1 MKPIY
6 LLLTLLAT
14 LLPATRLR
22 GADLTAGTHT
32 LSAAEKIY
40 KLSAADGTVAGYNL
54 TTSKASIETQL
65 EIQTNTSGTVTVTLN
80 EFQIEHDTPV
90 TILGT
95 GTVIFKSA
103 GKVVNSI
110 THTGTAAGAVIDG
123 LNATVRFQNT
133 KVLRINGRRI
143 IADNSVSSGSNVIPI
158 RAKQVFFEAGEVA
171 CRAVCTEAFSD
182 KLYSSKSLYLTPAV
196 QAESITICGETT
208 VLTPTFLTRSGMLP
222 KELKTDIDTDTD
234 PRSFFD
240 CSELHF
246 TGGKIKQDATAFPSK
261 NENEFKTASRYHYPE
276 SAYNQVLNQSNG
288 GALLTGTQ
296 ATFYFPD
303 WTSFGSADDYLN
315 SFTSSNANAVLNA
328 SLLTVDADD
337 KTITVK
343 TSTFPDP
350 ALRYTEG
357 SAPDAVSLFGVTPKP
372 TDDGLQVSYAF
383 GIDWIGPVENCVGVR
398 LAVELPAETDDT
410 VSFGITIL
418 NAANESV
425 YHGTLPFTR
434 VASGSPLFRS
444 EKVATAQTLANL
456 GLGTAHYR
464 VIATEP
470 AAK

>member
-22 GADLTAGTHT
+22 GADLTAGRHT
-32 LSAAEKIY
+32 LTGTETIY
-40 KLSAADGTVAGYNL
+40 KLEAENDEVAEYDL
-54 TTSKASIETQL
+54 TTSGT
-65 EIQTNTSGTVTVTLN
+65 EITTRLKILTNTSGTVIVTLKD
-80 EFQIEHDTPV
+80 FQIKHEAPV

-95 GTVIFKSA
+95 GTVIFNSV
-103 GKVVNSI
+103 GDNSVGDSVNSI
-110 THTGTAAGAVIDG
+110 TYTGTAAGAVIDA
-123 LNATVRFQNT
+123 LNSSTSAAATVRFQNT
-133 KVLRINGRRI
+133 MVLRI
-143 IADNSVSSGSNVIPI
+143 IADNSASSGSNVIPI

-171 CRAVCTEAFSD
+171 CRAVCTKKFSNT
-182 KLYSSKSLYLTPAV
+182 LYLTPAV

-222 KELKTDIDTDTD
+222 TDLMKLIATY

-240 CSELHF
+240 CSALHF
-246 TGGKIKQDATAFPSK
+246 TGGKIRQDDATAFPSI
-261 NENEFKTASRYHYPE
+261 NVFKKDLRYHYPA
-276 SAYNQVLNQSNG
+276 SAYDLVLNQSNG
-288 GALLTGTQ
+288 GALLTEKQ

-315 SFTSSNANAVLNA
+315 SFTSSNANAVLDA
-328 SLLTVDADD
+328 SLLTVDADA
-337 KTITVK
+337 KTITIA
-343 TSTFPDP
+343 TDSSFPDP

-357 SAPDAVSLFGVTPKP
+357 SAPDAVTLFGVTPEP
-372 TDDGLQVSYAF
+372 TANGLRVSYAF
-383 GIDWIGPVENCVGVR
+383 GIDWIGPVQSCIGAR
-398 LAVELPAETDDT
+398 LAVELPAETDET

-425 YHGTLPFTR
+425 YRGTLPFTR